1 MKITI
6 LEKQPGEED
15 EIIVKC
21 DYIDENIS
29 KLLNQFKTG
38 GKSKLNFYKDS
49 KIVLLEQSDILYFES
64 VDDNVF
70 AYTKDDVFETKSKLY
85 QLEEELPGNTF
96 FRASKAVIL
105 NVDKIDSLSPAFGGR
120 FEAVLENGYKVII
133 SRNYVNTLKE
143 LLGL

>member
-29 KLLNQFKTG
+29 RLLNQFKTG

-49 KIVLLEQSDILYFES
+49 KIVLLEQKDILYFES

-85 QLEEELPGNTF
+85 QLEEELPSNTF

-105 NVDKIDSLSPAFGGR
+105 NIDKIDSLSPAFGGR

>member
-15 EIIVKC
+15 EIIVKV
-21 DYIDENIS
+21 DYLDENVT

-38 GKSKLNFYKDS
+38 KSKMNLMKDS
-49 KIVLLEQSDILYFES
+49 KIVLLDYSEILYFES
-64 VDDNVF
+64 VDDKVF
-70 AYTKDDVFETKSKLY
+70 AYTKNDVFETKSKLY
-85 QLEEELPGNTF
+85 MLETELPVNTF
-96 FRASKAVIL
+96 FRASKAVIV
-105 NVDKIDSLSPAFGGR
+105 NIDKIDSLSPAFGGR

>member
-6 LEKQPGEED
+6 LEKQPGDED

-29 KLLNQFKTG
+29 RLLNQFKTG

-85 QLEEELPGNTF
+85 QLEEELPSNTF

-105 NVDKIDSLSPAFGGR
+105 NIDKIDSLSPAFGGR

>member
-6 LEKQPGEED
+6 LEKQPGDED

-21 DYIDENIS
+21 DYLDENIT

-38 GKSKLNFYKDS
+38 SKTKMNFYKDS
-49 KIVLLEQSDILYFES
+49 KIVLLDQNEILYFES
-64 VDDNVF
+64 VDDKVF
-70 AYTKDDVFETKSKLY
+70 AYTKDEVFETKSKLY
-85 QLEEELPGNTF
+85 MLEEELPSNTF
-96 FRASKAVIL
+96 FRASKAVIV

-120 FEAVLENGYKVII
+120 FEAVLQNGYKVII
-133 SRNYVNTLKE
+133 SRNYLTTLKE

>member
-29 KLLNQFKTG
+29 RLLNQFKTG
-38 GKSKLNFYKDS
+38 SKSKLNFYKDS

-85 QLEEELPGNTF
+85 QLEEELPSNTF

-105 NVDKIDSLSPAFGGR
+105 NIDKIDSLSPAFGGR

-133 SRNYVNTLKE
+133 SRNYINTLKE